1 MSVNPT
7 EELSN
12 SVSKL
17 VELNKQITEAR
28 EDIKILVQAEKSL
41 KLQVKKTMTE
51 NGLDVINL
59 KKGKISVKKSS
70 RKQGLNKTSVMEGL
84 TTYFNGNEEQAESCL
99 KVILENLPTKESTS
113 LSLTGIKD
121 KKQELVEFKN
131 QKPMEAY
138 NQVNPDGHSIE
149 KEKWSQNFEE
159 IKKQANEA
167 LKHLEKI
174 EESLK

>member
-1 MSVNPT
+1 MSGNPT

-99 KVILENLPTKESTS
+99 KVILDNLPTKESTS

-121 KKQELVEFKN
+121 KK
-131 QKPMEAY
+131 
-138 NQVNPDGHSIE
+138 
-149 KEKWSQNFEE
+149 KE
-159 IKKQANEA
+159 
-167 LKHLEKI
+167 
-174 EESLK
+174 

>member
-1 MSVNPT
+1 MSVNHT

-99 KVILENLPTKESTS
+99 KVILDNLPTKESTS

-121 KKQELVEFKN
+121 KK
-131 QKPMEAY
+131 
-138 NQVNPDGHSIE
+138 
-149 KEKWSQNFEE
+149 KE
-159 IKKQANEA
+159 
-167 LKHLEKI
+167 
-174 EESLK
+174 

>member
-1 MSVNPT
+1 MSQAPS

-41 KLQVKKTMTE
+41 KMQVKKTMTD

-70 RKQGLNKTSVMEGL
+70 RKQGLNKTSVKEGL
-84 TTYFNGNEEQAESCL
+84 TSFFEGNEQQAEIAL
-99 KVILENLPTKESTS
+99 KVILDNLPVKETTS
-113 LSLTGIKD
+113 LALTGIKE
-121 KKQELVEFKN
+121 KKQE
-131 QKPMEAY
+131 
-138 NQVNPDGHSIE
+138 
-149 KEKWSQNFEE
+149 
-159 IKKQANEA
+159 
-167 LKHLEKI
+167 
-174 EESLK
+174 